1 MCEEEALQSGAIVEV
16 CRGPTVTDVVV
27 VASGVLVVLLLA
39 KEFQEIGL
47 FGFSLKNRVEQQ
59 EQRASKLESAL
70 ALLTLKVDASAAAAA
85 TATANVILV
94 TPDQVRGLRERAP
107 EKSEEFLEGLRLNRE
122 SEG

>member
-1 MCEEEALQSGAIVEV
+1 
-16 CRGPTVTDVVV
+16 